1 MGVIYWIFFAIS
13 IIGILSM
20 TLAFF
25 KMLTHFSK
33 KEKAQVS
40 TKGLSLIVPI
50 KGADDTTFNNLKALI
65 DSDIKSPVE
74 YLFAMETEDDPAYEI
89 CKAVQESDKDKDIKI
104 ILTGESQELMGKQHN
119 IKVAVQNATYD
130 IIGSMDADVR
140 IDVNT
145 LSTGLSSLNSADVGI
160 AYFLPYYEGTGTFGG
175 GLLSTYINYFYNII
189 FSYLHFFA
197 KAPTIIGALWIMPK
211 ELFNK
216 CEADGRLVG
225 TVSDDRELGF
235 ASAEW
240 GYKNIFISNTVIMP
254 HEKLSLQEGINHLG
268 KWFGMVRAEGIA
280 VYILFALMWNPLLFA
295 TILLLVSP
303 CIGNGEYIDNSIIL
317 FVSVFLLR
325 VTNIIAL
332 NKSIYKMSIFT
343 NLFMT
348 IAYDLIFFPILF
360 FINLFK
366 TTIEWK
372 GKIYKLGKQ
381 GKIISI
387 D

>member
-1 MGVIYWIFFAIS
+1 MTIIYWIFFAIS

-25 KMLTHFSK
+25 KILIHFSK
-33 KEKAQVS
+33 KEEAQVS
-40 TKGLSLIVPI
+40 TEGLSLIVPI
-50 KGADDTTFNNLKALI
+50 KGADNTTFDNLKALV
-65 DSDIKSPVE
+65 DSNIKSPVE
-74 YLFAMETEDDPAYEI
+74 YLFAIETEDDPAYKV
-89 CKAVQESDKDKDIKI
+89 CKAVQDSAKDKDIKI

-119 IKVAVQNATYD
+119 IKVAVQNASYD

-140 IDVNT
+140 INSNT
-145 LSTGLSSLNSADVGI
+145 LSTGLKSLKNVDAGI
-160 AYFLPYYEGTGTFGG
+160 AYFLPYYKGTGTFGG

-235 ASAEW
+235 ASAES
-240 GYKNIFISNTVIMP
+240 GYKNIFIPYTVMMP
-254 HEKLSLQEGINHLG
+254 HEKLSLREGINHLG

-280 VYILFALMWNPLLFA
+280 VYILFALMWNPLLYA
-295 TILLLVSP
+295 AVLILTSQCL
-303 CIGNGEYIDNSIIL
+303 GSIKYTTYSLIL
-317 FVSVFLLR
+317 FIVVLTLR
-325 VTNIIAL
+325 VTNVVVL
-332 NKSIYKMSIFT
+332 NTSIYKMPVSS
-343 NLFMT
+343 NLLMT

>member
-1 MGVIYWIFFAIS
+1 
-13 IIGILSM
+13 M

-25 KMLTHFSK
+25 KILKHFSK
-33 KEKAQVS
+33 KEEAQVS
-40 TKGLSLIVPI
+40 TESLSLIVPI
-50 KGADDTTFNNLKALI
+50 KGADDTTFDNLKALV
-65 DSDIKSPVE
+65 DSNIKSPVE
-74 YLFAMETEDDPAYEI
+74 YLFAMETEDDPAYKV
-89 CKAVQESDKDKDIKI
+89 CKAVQDSAKDKDIKI

-119 IKVAVQNATYD
+119 IKVAVQNASYD
-130 IIGSMDADVR
+130 MIGSMDADVR
-140 IDVNT
+140 INSNT
-145 LSTGLSSLNSADVGI
+145 LSTGLKSLKNVDAGI
-160 AYFLPYYEGTGTFGG
+160 AYFLAYYKGTGTFGG

-211 ELFNK
+211 KLFNK

-240 GYKNIFISNTVIMP
+240 GYKNIFIPNTVMMP
-254 HEKLSLQEGINHLG
+254 HEKLSLREGINHLG

-280 VYILFALMWNPLLFA
+280 VYILFALMWNP
-295 TILLLVSP
+295 ILYASVLVITSL
-303 CIGNGEYIDNSIIL
+303 CLENMEYAIYSLIL
-317 FVSVFLLR
+317 FIVVFTLR
-325 VTNIIAL
+325 VTNVVIL
-332 NKSIYKMSIFT
+332 NTSIYKMPVSS

-360 FINLFK
+360 FLNLFK

-372 GKIYKLGKQ
+372 GKRYKLGKQ

-387 D
+387 DG

>member
-1 MGVIYWIFFAIS
+1 MNVIYWIFFAIS

-25 KMLTHFSK
+25 KILTHFSK
-33 KEKAQVS
+33 KEEAQVS
-40 TKGLSLIVPI
+40 TEGLSLIVPI
-50 KGADDTTFNNLKALI
+50 KGADDTTFDNLKSLI

-74 YLFAMETEDDPAYEI
+74 YLFAMETEEDPAYNV
-89 CKAVQESDKDKDIKI
+89 CKAVKESAKDKDIKI
-104 ILTGESQELMGKQHN
+104 ILTGESKELMGKQHN

-130 IIGSMDADVR
+130 IIGSMDADVKV
-140 IDVNT
+140 DSNT
-145 LSTGLSSLNSADVGI
+145 LKTGLKSLNSDDVGI
-160 AYFLPYYEGTGTFGG
+160 VYFLPYYRGTGTLGG

-197 KAPTIIGALWIMPK
+197 KAPTIIGALWMMPK

-240 GYKNIFISNTVIMP
+240 GYKNIFISNTVMMP
-254 HEKLSLQEGINHLG
+254 DEKFSLKEGINHLG

-280 VYILFALMWNPLLFA
+280 VYILFALMWNPLLYA
-295 TILLLVSP
+295 SILLLAALCMGS
-303 CIGNGEYIDNSIIL
+303 GEYLSSSIIL
-317 FVSVFLLR
+317 FISVLLLR
-325 VTNIIAL
+325 AMNIIVL
-332 NKSIYKMSIFT
+332 NTSIYKMPAST
-343 NLFMT
+343 NLLMT

-372 GKIYKLGKQ
+372 GKTYKLGKQ